1 MFQNHFNFGFLTV
14 LRPQFSPNFLPEYS
28 QFFPRLNRM
37 TKSRFICIE
46 CDTNHMATKPPSEP
60 KFHKTV
66 MYPNGDRARI
76 KVTWQPDIK
85 GNPGS
90 HFYVQYRKSGE
101 IHFRS
106 TNEELNED
114 SVVVDD
120 LEFDQFYDFRVV
132 AVDGRFE
139 TPSQIQDVYTYS
151 TLPQTG
157 MI

>member
-1 MFQNHFNFGFLTV
+1 
-14 LRPQFSPNFLPEYS
+14 
-28 QFFPRLNRM
+28 M
-37 TKSRFICIE
+37 TKSRFVCIE

-114 SVVVDD
+114 SVVV
-120 LEFDQFYDFRVV
+120 
-132 AVDGRFE
+132 
-139 TPSQIQDVYTYS
+139 
-151 TLPQTG
+151 G
-157 MI
+157 MISHKMSQKTIFCHRQQNQKFHQKI